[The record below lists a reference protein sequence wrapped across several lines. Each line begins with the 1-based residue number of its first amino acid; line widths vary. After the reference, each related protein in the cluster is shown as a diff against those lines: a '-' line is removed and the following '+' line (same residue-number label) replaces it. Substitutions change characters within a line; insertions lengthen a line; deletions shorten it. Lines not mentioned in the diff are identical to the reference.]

1 MNENEEIKDIE
12 PLSESM
18 IDADSESV
26 DDFIRQLEEKE
37 KDLHITLETTVIE
50 IEEGFDDGNPSVF
63 FVEPKQHPKAEPV
76 AVKPASP
83 EPTAAV
89 QVREEQVET
98 DDADEEIAELEER
111 ISDLEEF
118 NAALR
123 ENVRRLETERSEIL
137 ENSLRRNKDFEA
149 FKARNERDRTDNLR
163 NQTVSLVE
171 RFLPVLDNL
180 ERALDSANQLSEER
194 GPEFG
199 HFFEGIQMVNEQFN
213 SALSEL
219 GVDPIPATGSEF
231 DPHLHEAVATV
242 ETKEYANNV
251 VCEELLRGFRFGDRI
266 IRHAMVKVAVNPN
279 QPEAVTTNEEE
290 NKETEPE
297 SESL

>member
-1 MNENEEIKDIE
+1 MNENEEIKDLE

-18 IDADSESV
+18 LDADSESV

-63 FVEPKQHPKAEPV
+63 FVEPQPAGAEPV
-76 AVKPASP
+76 TVKPASP

-89 QVREEQVET
+89 QVREEPHET
-98 DDADEEIAELEER
+98 DEADDEIAELEER
-111 ISDLEEF
+111 IGDLEDF
-118 NAALR
+118 NSALK
-123 ENVRRLETERSEIL
+123 ENVRRLEAERAELL

-149 FKARNERDRTDNLR
+149 YKARNERDRSDHLR

-171 RFLPVLDNL
+171 KFLPVLDNL
-180 ERALDSANQLSEER
+180 ERALDSANQLSDEQ

-213 SALSEL
+213 AALSEL
-219 GVDPIPATGSEF
+219 GVEPIPATGNEF

-242 ETKEYANNV
+242 ETEEFANNF
-251 VCEELLRGFRFGDRI
+251 VCEELLRGFRYGDRI
-266 IRHAMVKVAVNPN
+266 IRHAMVKVAVNAG
-279 QPEAVTTNEEE
+279 QPESVPTNAEEE
-290 NKETEPE
+290 TEAGSANE
-297 SESL
+297 SP